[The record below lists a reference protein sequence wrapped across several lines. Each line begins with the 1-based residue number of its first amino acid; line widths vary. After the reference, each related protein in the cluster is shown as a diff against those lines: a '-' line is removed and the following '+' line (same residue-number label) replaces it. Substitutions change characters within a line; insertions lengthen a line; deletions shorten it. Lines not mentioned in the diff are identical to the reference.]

1 MISAGPGDVKAIA
14 DEREEYAMQFEIPVN
29 YSEINHKIEGANASM
44 TCYLLAA
51 PEEIPAQMEKPMVLV
66 CPGGGY
72 AYRSARESEPI
83 AMHLLAAGFHVAIVN
98 YSVAPHRFPTSA
110 LELAW
115 CIREVRRHA
124 AEWHVKP
131 DSISVMGFSAGG
143 HLACTLG
150 TIWHDPLFT
159 DALGGD
165 AEEWKPNA
173 QVLCY
178 PVITMGEFTHEG
190 SRENLLG
197 ENPDEGMATELSFE
211 NRVRHYTVPTFIWHT
226 VEDGSVPVENS
237 LQYARKLRKHGISFE
252 MHLYEVGGHG
262 LATCDARSATWP
274 GHIQPDDANWID
286 MAVRFLRRHVK

>member
-1 MISAGPGDVKAIA
+1 
-14 DEREEYAMQFEIPVN
+14 MQLEIPVN
-29 YSEINHKIEGANASM
+29 YKEINYKIEGANASM

-51 PEEIPAQMEKPMVLV
+51 KDEIPSEKEKPMVLV

-72 AYRSARESEPI
+72 GYRSAREAEPI
-83 AMHLLAAGFHVAIVN
+83 ALHLLAAGFHAAVVN

-124 AEWHVKP
+124 SEWHVKA
-131 DSISVMGFSAGG
+131 DSVFVMGFSAGG

-150 TIWHDPLFT
+150 TIWHDPLFA
-159 DALGGD
+159 DALGGN
-165 AEEWKPNA
+165 AEDWKPTA

-197 ENPDEGMATELSFE
+197 PNPDEGLATELSFE

-237 LQYARKLRKHGISFE
+237 LQFARKLKKHNIPFE
-252 MHLYEVGGHG
+252 MHLYEIGCHG
-262 LATCDARSATWP
+262 LSTCDERTATRP
-274 GHIQPDDANWID
+274 DQIVPDDAGWID
-286 MAVRFLRRHVK
+286 LAVNFLRRHVK